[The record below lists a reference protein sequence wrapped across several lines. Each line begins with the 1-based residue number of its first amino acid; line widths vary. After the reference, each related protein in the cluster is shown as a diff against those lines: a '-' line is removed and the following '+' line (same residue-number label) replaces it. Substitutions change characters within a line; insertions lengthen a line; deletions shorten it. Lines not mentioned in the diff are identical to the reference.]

1 MLTPTMSL
9 HLPSCLYLFLS
20 RVRKQASKA
29 KEVKCDEK
37 KEKSLVHKKRRE
49 KTQRN
54 TTDAYKVTTKAR

>member
-9 HLPSCLYLFLS
+9 HLPSCLFLS

-37 KEKSLVHKKRRE
+37 KEKSLVHKKGRE

-54 TTDAYKVTTKAR
+54 TTDAYKVTTKAK